1 VSAFRQSYFPRDK
14 DIVREAWVAG
24 DLKEQL
30 GIQHRR
36 DRKKGVPAFN
46 EAPSTLVDHLHKAL
60 GADGDYERGYYE
72 PAAMASP
79 QKDIGRSPLLSGS
92 STPTSRTQ
100 FTYPPPSPAIDGVFG
115 YSPSIRQHTTVPP
128 LMLRQSSSNVPQI
141 SPTPTGMQRHGSRN
155 SGSPTSPHFQ
165 YTSPSALDAFS
176 MASIEVKR
184 LSRASVELKRA
195 SVNGR
200 SSDLM
205 NSPSGQGSARTSPV
219 TTSPGVQTSL
229 GAVQD
234 VRLGN
239 PASSDR
245 GLSPIRGSLDA
256 SFHKSSEADWAGR
269 DEELI
274 MDFSDASK
282 WDETRRGMDW
292 TNDDADDDHGNER
305 DRHRGSGFAV

>member
-1 VSAFRQSYFPRDK
+1 
-14 DIVREAWVAG
+14 
-24 DLKEQL
+24 
-30 GIQHRR
+30 
-36 DRKKGVPAFN
+36 
-46 EAPSTLVDHLHKAL
+46 
-60 GADGDYERGYYE
+60 
-72 PAAMASP
+72 
-79 QKDIGRSPLLSGS
+79 
-92 STPTSRTQ
+92 
-100 FTYPPPSPAIDGVFG
+100 
-115 YSPSIRQHTTVPP
+115 
-128 LMLRQSSSNVPQI
+128 
-141 SPTPTGMQRHGSRN
+141 
-155 SGSPTSPHFQ
+155 
-165 YTSPSALDAFS
+165 
-176 MASIEVKR
+176 
-184 LSRASVELKRA
+184 
-195 SVNGR
+195 VNGR